1 MELSHNNPISMRYDY
16 KKRHSGIVNLKR
28 EERQRIQTTENP
40 ERIYFLWF
48 LSLKLILE
56 MEELGLGNRVIGKFK
71 IDKEFY
77 KDWDLEEVLNF
88 TFYKWWKTH
97 RELFETPSSVDIDNL
112 KGWTPKPHFRFLR
125 VDTRNNYTNIKKE
138 VLKGIDNLKGQK
150 VDKKSKYPVTG
161 KPQYD
166 NEILKYNIMVRK
178 INEESNVRIFEK
190 EKGRFKV
197 IEQTDKSGE
206 EYEKVGL
213 DGKVKILRE
222 SKLFGIYRNYMS
234 LSPEER
240 EISTY
245 KERRGIMDEREEEKY
260 RLRMKRT
267 LGLTIGR
274 DLELILTKEINR
286 LVKNYRQILC
296 GVSQGHYRK
305 PIKF

>member
-1 MELSHNNPISMRYDY
+1 
-16 KKRHSGIVNLKR
+16 
-28 EERQRIQTTENP
+28 
-40 ERIYFLWF
+40 
-48 LSLKLILE
+48 
-56 MEELGLGNRVIGKFK
+56 
-71 IDKEFY
+71 
-77 KDWDLEEVLNF
+77 
-88 TFYKWWKTH
+88 
-97 RELFETPSSVDIDNL
+97 
-112 KGWTPKPHFRFLR
+112 
-125 VDTRNNYTNIKKE
+125 VDTRNNYTNIKKG
-138 VLKGIDNLKGQK
+138 VLEGIDDLVGQK

-178 INEESNVRIFEK
+178 INNESNVRIFEK

-197 IEQTDKSGE
+197 IKQTDKSGE
-206 EYEKVGL
+206 DYEKVGL

-222 SKLFGIYRNYMS
+222 SKLFSTYRQYMS

-240 EISTY
+240 EITTY
-245 KERRGIMDEREEEKY
+245 KERRPVIDEREEEKY

-274 DLELILTKEINR
+274 DLESTLTTYINR
-286 LVKNYRQILC
+286 YMENYQEILC

>member
-97 RELFETPSSVDIDNL
+97 RELFETPSTVDIDNL

>member
-1 MELSHNNPISMRYDY
+1 MRYDY

-97 RELFETPSSVDIDNL
+97 RELFETPSTVDIDNL

-125 VDTRNNYTNIKKE
+125 VDTRNNYTNIKKG
-138 VLKGIDNLKGQK
+138 VLEGIEDLIGQK

-222 SKLFGIYRNYMS
+222 SKLFSTYRQYMS

>member
-77 KDWDLEEVLNF
+77 KDWDLEEVLRF

-125 VDTRNNYTNIKKE
+125 VDTRNKYTNIKKE

-150 VDKKSKYPVTG
+150 IDKVSQFPVTG

-178 INEESNVRIFEK
+178 INNESNVRIFEK

-213 DGKVKILRE
+213 DGMIKVLSE
-222 SKLFGIYRNYMS
+222 SKLMSTHRQYMS

-240 EISTY
+240 EITTF
-245 KERRGIMDEREEEKY
+245 KVRRGILDDREEEKY
-260 RLRMKRT
+260 RTRMKRT
-267 LGLTIGR
+267 LGLIIGR
-274 DLELILTKEINR
+274 DFESTLTTYIKR
-286 LVKNYRQILC
+286 YLKDYQKILC

>member
-1 MELSHNNPISMRYDY
+1 MRYDY

-97 RELFETPSSVDIDNL
+97 RELFETPSTVDIDNL

-125 VDTRNNYTNIKKE
+125 VDTRNNYTKIKKG
-138 VLKGIDNLKGQK
+138 VLEGIDDLIGQK
-150 VDKKSKYPVTG
+150 VDKVSQYPVTG

-178 INEESNVRIFEK
+178 INNESNVRIFEK

-213 DGKVKILRE
+213 DGKIKVLSE
-222 SKLFGIYRNYMS
+222 SKLMSTHRQYMS

-240 EISTY
+240 EITTF
-245 KERRGIMDEREEEKY
+245 KVRRGIMDDREEEKY
-260 RLRMKRT
+260 RTRMKRT
-267 LGLTIGR
+267 LGLTIKR
-274 DLELILTKEINR
+274 DFESTLTTYINR
-286 LVKNYRQILC
+286 YMENYQQILC

>member
-1 MELSHNNPISMRYDY
+1 MRYDY

-28 EERQRIQTTENP
+28 EELQRIQTTENP

-56 MEELGLGNRVIGKFK
+56 MEEFGLGNMVIGKFK

-77 KDWDLEEVLNF
+77 KDWDLEEVLRF

-97 RELFETPSSVDIDNL
+97 RELFETPSTVDIDNL

-125 VDTRNNYTNIKKE
+125 VDTRNNYTNIKRE
-138 VLKGIDNLKGQK
+138 VLEGIDNLKGQK

-206 EYEKVGL
+206 EYDKVGL
-213 DGKVKILRE
+213 DGKIKVLSE
-222 SKLFGIYRNYMS
+222 SKLMSTYRQYMS

-240 EISTY
+240 VITTF
-245 KERRGIMDEREEEKY
+245 KVRRGILDEREEEKY
-260 RLRMKRT
+260 RTRMKKT
-267 LGLTIGR
+267 LGLRIGR
-274 DLELILTKEINR
+274 EFESTLTTYINR
-286 LVKNYRQILC
+286 YWKNYQQILC
-296 GVSQGHYRK
+296 GVSQGQYRITDLEYQK
-305 PIKF
+305 KYRDKF

>member
-1 MELSHNNPISMRYDY
+1 MRYDY

-97 RELFETPSSVDIDNL
+97 RELFETPSTVDIDNL

-125 VDTRNNYTNIKKE
+125 VDTRNNYTNIKNG
-138 VLKGIDNLKGQK
+138 VLEGIKDLKGQK
-150 VDKKSKYPVTG
+150 VDKVSQFPVTG

-166 NEILKYNIMVRK
+166 NEILKYNIMVRI
-178 INEESNVRIFEK
+178 INNESNVRIFEK

-296 GVSQGHYRK
+296 GISQGQYRK

>member
-1 MELSHNNPISMRYDY
+1 MRYDY

-56 MEELGLGNRVIGKFK
+56 MEELGLVNRVIGKFK

-77 KDWDLEEVLNF
+77 KDWDLGEVLNF

-97 RELFETPSSVDIDNL
+97 RELFETPSTVDIDNL
-112 KGWTPKPHFRFLR
+112 KSWTPKPHFRFLR
-125 VDTRNNYTNIKKE
+125 VDTRNNYTNIKKG
-138 VLKGIDNLKGQK
+138 VLEGIDDLVGQK

-178 INEESNVRIFEK
+178 INNESNVRIFEK

-197 IEQTDKSGE
+197 IKQTDKSGE
-206 EYEKVGL
+206 DYEKVGL

-222 SKLFGIYRNYMS
+222 SKLFSTYRQYMS

-240 EISTY
+240 EITTY
-245 KERRGIMDEREEEKY
+245 KERRPVIDEREEEKY

-274 DLELILTKEINR
+274 DLESTLTTYINR
-286 LVKNYRQILC
+286 YMENYQEILC